1 MSDETT
7 ITPAISRELQPD
19 PATLDY
25 DLETALSAIVS
36 VRSRVPDDA
45 FTAQILG
52 TERTGHAIR
61 IDDNGLL
68 VTIGYVI
75 AEAEEIWLIAG
86 NGEAVPGHVVGYDYE
101 TGFGLVQTLGRMGLP
116 SLELG
121 DSEILYAGQ
130 SVVVAGAGGLDEALT
145 ATVVEKREFAGYWE
159 YVLDEA
165 IFTAPPHPNWGG
177 AALLGHDGRLA
188 GVGSLYVENV
198 TPAVPAG
205 NMVVPI
211 NILKPV
217 MTEML
222 QYGTTLKPARPW
234 LGIFVTEADDSLVVA
249 GVLDGGP
256 AERADVR
263 TGDVIIGVDGQRAH
277 TLAELFRTIWAYGE
291 AGCRIPLV
299 LYRDGAAFDVY
310 VESIDR
316 RAQFKSPDLH

>member
-1 MSDETT
+1 MSDEPT
-7 ITPAISRELQPD
+7 ITPTIGRDLQPD
-19 PATLDY
+19 PAVLDY
-25 DLETALSAIVS
+25 DLEHALSAIVS

-52 TERTGHAIR
+52 TERNGHAVR

-75 AEAEEIWLIAG
+75 AEAEEIWLIAAT
-86 NGEAVPGHVVGYDYE
+86 GEAVPGHVVGYDYE
-101 TGFGLVQTLGRMGLP
+101 TGFGLIQTLGRMALP
-116 SLELG
+116 TLELG
-121 DSEILYAGQ
+121 DSEALYAGQ
-130 SVVVAGAGGLDEALT
+130 SVVVAGAGGLDETLT

-165 IFTAPPHPNWGG
+165 IFTTPPHPNWGG

-188 GVGSLYVENV
+188 GIGSLYVENV
-198 TPAVPAG
+198 TPAVAAG

-217 MTEML
+217 MAEML

-234 LGIFVTEADDSLVVA
+234 LGIFVTEADENLVVA

-277 TLAELFRTIWAYGE
+277 SLAALFRAIWAYGE
-291 AGCRIPLV
+291 AGSRIPLV

-310 VESIDR
+310 VDSIDR